1 MKSPILSICIPTY
14 NRSVF
19 LKQSLDV
26 LCHQINSDDVEL
38 IISDNDSPND
48 TKEVVGEFIKQNSR
62 IQYFKQDTNVG
73 ASRNFISLMNRAQG
87 KYILLLGDD
96 DILTDN
102 AVSVLVD
109 ILKGKDYGLLYVET
123 RITDNKGTKEF
134 DNKADFIKEISYFY
148 TFMSS
153 SIFRKDVVEMIE
165 DPLRYVPSHLLQMPF
180 YIKSTL
186 LSDYNAITYE
196 PVFATI
202 GLAAKANGGYNFFD
216 VFVNWYYRIWE
227 EYLDDKQLLKWLK
240 KDIWPF
246 VWQYTKQLLIH
257 KESGNFKVDNG
268 WKILFKHYGTECYFW
283 WSLIKYPFAET
294 KRKIKKLL

>member
-1 MKSPILSICIPTY
+1 MSKPVLSICIPTY
-14 NRSVF
+14 NRAVF

-26 LCHQINSDDVEL
+26 LCPQITSDDVEL
-38 IISDNDSPND
+38 IVSDNNSPDNTED
-48 TKEVVGEFIKQNSR
+48 IVKQYVAMNPR
-62 IQYFKQDTNVG
+62 IQYTKQETNLG
-73 ASRNFISLMNRAQG
+73 AARNFFSLMHRAQG

-134 DNKADFIKEISYFY
+134 DNKTDFIKEISYFY

-257 KESGNFKVDNG
+257 KEAGNFKVDNG

-283 WSLIKYPFAET
+283 WSMIKYLFGVI

>member
-19 LKQSLDV
+19 FKQSLDV

-38 IISDNDSPND
+38 IISDNDSPDD

-102 AVSVLVD
+102 AVSILVD

-123 RITDNKGTKEF
+123 RITENKGTKKF

-227 EYLDDKQLLKWLK
+227 EYLEDKKLLKWLK

-246 VWQYTKQLLIH
+246 VWQYTIQLLIH
-257 KESGNFKVDNG
+257 KNVGNFKVDNG
-268 WKILFKHYGTECYFW
+268 WKILLKHYGDESYFW
-283 WSLIKYPFAET
+283 WSLIKYPFGVI

>member
-1 MKSPILSICIPTY
+1 MSKPVLSICIPTY
-14 NRSVF
+14 NRAVF
-19 LKQSLDV
+19 LKKSLDV
-26 LCHQINSDDVEL
+26 LCPQITSDDVEL
-38 IISDNDSPND
+38 IVSDNNSPDNTED
-48 TKEVVGEFIKQNSR
+48 IVKQYVAMNPR
-62 IQYFKQDTNVG
+62 IQYTKQETNLG
-73 ASRNFISLMNRAQG
+73 AARNFFSLMHRAQG

-109 ILKGKDYGLLYVET
+109 ILKRKDYGLLYVET
-123 RITDNKGTKEF
+123 RITDNKGIKEF
-134 DNKADFIKEISYFY
+134 DNKTDFIKEISYFY

-240 KDIWPF
+240 KDIWSF
-246 VWQYTKQLLIH
+246 IWQYTKQLLIH

-268 WKILFKHYGTECYFW
+268 WKILFKHYGNECYFW
-283 WSLIKYPFAET
+283 GTMIKYPFGVI
-294 KRKIKKLL
+294 KRKIKKLR

>member
-38 IISDNDSPND
+38 IISDNNSPDD

-134 DNKADFIKEISYFY
+134 DNKTDFIKEISYFY

-153 SIFRKDVVEMIE
+153 SIYRKDVVEMIE

-186 LSDYNAITYE
+186 LSDYNAITYA

-216 VFVNWYYRIWE
+216 VFVNWYYRILE

-246 VWQYTKQLLIH
+246 VWQYTKQLLIR
-257 KESGNFKVDNG
+257 KDIGNFKVDNG
-268 WKILFKHYGTECYFW
+268 WKILFKHYVTECYFW
-283 WSLIKYPFAET
+283 WSLIKYPFGVI

>member
-1 MKSPILSICIPTY
+1 MKGPILSICIPTY
-14 NRSVF
+14 NRSVY

-38 IISDNDSPND
+38 IISDNDSPDN
-48 TKEVVGEFIKQNSR
+48 TKEVVAEFVKLNDR
-62 IQYFKQDTNVG
+62 IHYFKQDTNVG
-73 ASRNFISLMNRAQG
+73 ASRNFISLMHRAQG

-96 DILTDN
+96 DLVTEN
-102 AVSVLVD
+102 AVSILVD
-109 ILKGKDYGLLYVET
+109 ILKGKDYGLLYIET
-123 RITDNKGTKEF
+123 RSTDNKSTREF
-134 DNKADFIKEISYFY
+134 NNKTDFVKEISYFY

-153 SIFRKDVVEMIE
+153 SLFRKDVVTMIE

-186 LSDYNAITYE
+186 LSDNNAITYE
-196 PVFATI
+196 PIFATI
-202 GLAAKANGGYNFFD
+202 GLAAKGNGGYNFFD

-246 VWQYTKQLLIH
+246 VWQYTIQLLIH
-257 KESGNFKVDNG
+257 KDVGNFKVENG
-268 WKILFKHYGTECYFW
+268 WKILFKHYGNETYFW
-283 WSLIKYPFAET
+283 WSLIKYPFQVI

>member
-38 IISDNDSPND
+38 IISDNDSPDD

-96 DILTDN
+96 DILADN

-109 ILKGKDYGLLYVET
+109 ILKRKDYGLLYVET

-134 DNKADFIKEISYFY
+134 DNKTDFIKEISYFY

-240 KDIWPF
+240 DDIWPF

-283 WSLIKYPFAET
+283 WSLIKYPFGVI

>member
-38 IISDNDSPND
+38 IISDNDSPDD

-102 AVSVLVD
+102 AVSILVD

-186 LSDYNAITYE
+186 LSDYNAITYD

-240 KDIWPF
+240 KDIWSF
-246 VWQYTKQLLIH
+246 VWQYTIQLLIH
-257 KESGNFKVDNG
+257 KNVGNFKVDNG
-268 WKILFKHYGTECYFW
+268 WKILLKHYGDESYFW
-283 WSLIKYPFAET
+283 WSLIKYPFGVI

>member
-38 IISDNDSPND
+38 IISDNDSPDD

-109 ILKGKDYGLLYVET
+109 ILKRKDYGLLYVET

-134 DNKADFIKEISYFY
+134 DNKTDFIKEISYFY

-202 GLAAKANGGYNFFD
+202 GLAAKANGGYNFFV

-240 KDIWPF
+240 KDIWSF
-246 VWQYTKQLLIH
+246 VWQYTKKLLLH
-257 KESGNFKVDNG
+257 KDVGNFKVENG
-268 WKILFKHYGTECYFW
+268 WIILFKHYGNESYFW

-294 KRKIKKLL
+294 KRKLKRRI

>member
-38 IISDNDSPND
+38 IISDNDSPDD

-109 ILKGKDYGLLYVET
+109 ILKRKDYGLLYVET

-134 DNKADFIKEISYFY
+134 DNKTDFIKEISYFY

-186 LSDYNAITYE
+186 LSDNNAITYE

-216 VFVNWYYRIWE
+216 VFVNWYYRILE

-240 KDIWPF
+240 NDILPF
-246 VWQYTKQLLIH
+246 VWQYTKQLLIR
-257 KESGNFKVDNG
+257 KDIGNFKVDNG

-283 WSLIKYPFAET
+283 WDLIKFPFGVI